1 MGVPVVS
8 YAPLPMFMAAT
19 LLSLVIIESVG
30 LRKES
35 ARSLRESIEY
45 MTKFVTQGLT
55 HFSKEY
61 AGFVYWQPA

>member
-1 MGVPVVS
+1 
-8 YAPLPMFMAAT
+8 MFMAAT